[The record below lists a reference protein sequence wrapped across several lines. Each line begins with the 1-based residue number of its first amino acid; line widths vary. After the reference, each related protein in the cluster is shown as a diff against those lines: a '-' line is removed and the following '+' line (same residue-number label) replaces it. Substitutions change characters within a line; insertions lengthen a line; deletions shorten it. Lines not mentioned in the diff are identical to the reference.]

1 MRKNIFDLKGHGT
14 NVRTEVMAGL
24 VGFFTIAYIIAVNSF
39 ILAESGMPL
48 EGAMIAT
55 ILISFVGCLLMGFWA
70 NAPILLVPGMG
81 INVMFTYTFV
91 HSMGMDYRTALT
103 LVFISGVL
111 FVGVAFTKLGAIL
124 NRVIPQSLKVAI
136 TVGIGLFLIFIGL
149 EKGGIIDRGTSS
161 MIALGDLSDPKL
173 IATVLTLLIALVL
186 FLRNITGHF
195 LWAMIAGTAIA
206 ALFGILPDS
215 SGNEE
220 ISLASYGDVFGA
232 WSFDSVLS
240 MAFIVGTFSLTMV
253 TVFENIGL
261 VQAHTAAAGRPEKAE
276 RALQATSLSAMLSG
290 LFGSSTPVATA
301 ETGAVIAA
309 GGRTGLSAVT
319 AGVLFLLS
327 TFFIPVIQ
335 YIPDNAIAP
344 ILLIIG
350 GLMVQNITDLDTSD
364 LTEAFPAI
372 FLIAMIPFTQSI
384 ADGVAVGFILY
395 PLLKLASGRA
405 REVATPLYVIAVLF
419 ILNFAVYLV

>member
-1 MRKNIFDLKGHGT
+1 MKKDLFDLKGHGT

-55 ILISFVGCLLMGFWA
+55 ILISFVGCLLMGLWA

-103 LVFISGVL
+103 LVFISGVI
-111 FVGVAFTKLGAIL
+111 FVAVAFTKLGAIL

-206 ALFGILPDS
+206 ALFGILPDG
-215 SGNEE
+215 SGNDD
-220 ISLASYGDVFGA
+220 ISLASYGDVFAA

-253 TVFENIGL
+253 TV
-261 VQAHTAAAGRPEKAE
+261 
-276 RALQATSLSAMLSG
+276 
-290 LFGSSTPVATA
+290 
-301 ETGAVIAA
+301 
-309 GGRTGLSAVT
+309 
-319 AGVLFLLS
+319 
-327 TFFIPVIQ
+327 
-335 YIPDNAIAP
+335 
-344 ILLIIG
+344 
-350 GLMVQNITDLDTSD
+350 
-364 LTEAFPAI
+364 
-372 FLIAMIPFTQSI
+372 
-384 ADGVAVGFILY
+384 
-395 PLLKLASGRA
+395 
-405 REVATPLYVIAVLF
+405 
-419 ILNFAVYLV
+419 